1 MSVTNILESNKPI
14 NSLTKSIGNFFGG
27 ASSSFINGVRKS
39 TMNDDVL
46 KTMGYTKN
54 GDGRIFNKKGDE
66 ITFDNYGFADDMSF
80 TDRMKMAHMNEDGT
94 YSGSRI
100 AGSALM
106 GYMGVSTAYRLASG
120 GGIYKDSDGNTD
132 IIGIPFI

>member
-14 NSLTKSIGNFFGG
+14 NSIQSAIGNFFHG
-27 ASSSFINGVRKS
+27 ASNSFLNGVSKND
-39 TMNDDVL
+39 MNDAVL
-46 KTMGYTKN
+46 KRMAYAKN
-54 GDGRIFNKKGDE
+54 DEGKIFNKKGNE
-66 ITFDNYGFADDMSF
+66 ITFDEYGLSDNMSL